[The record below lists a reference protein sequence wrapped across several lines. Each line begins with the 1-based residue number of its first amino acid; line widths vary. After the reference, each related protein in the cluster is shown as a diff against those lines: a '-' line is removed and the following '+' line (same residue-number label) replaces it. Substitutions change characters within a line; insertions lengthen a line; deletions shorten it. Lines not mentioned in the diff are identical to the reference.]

1 MIRRDDTGAEIRA
14 VIIAIRIRGGEFR
27 PNAVDRSG
35 GFCCQVPPNPAWTL
49 LRRPGLQAWFF
60 KPLTRPEQPEHS
72 CHSQLHN
79 WPDNGGTMPSKSAPF
94 TPSSILFRPRRCSP
108 EVRTLV
114 RTTPTSR
121 MGRSQV
127 SCTGGGAGYC
137 PRVRKVYY

>member
-49 LRRPGLQAWFF
+49 LRRPGLQAWVF

-79 WPDNGGTMPSKSAPF
+79 WPDNGGTMPSKSPSF
-94 TPSSILFRPRRCSP
+94 TPSSILFRPRQNPGDWAWVEAPGTAPGSERFIA
-108 EVRTLV
+108 T
-114 RTTPTSR
+114 
-121 MGRSQV
+121 
-127 SCTGGGAGYC
+127 A
-137 PRVRKVYY
+137 VYRHIRLAPAHRI